1 MDATRLTLADNG
13 FAIAVAI
20 KRMPPDQHTHT
31 GVCYRGGGKLWF
43 LHLAWDT
50 DLRHE
55 PYDGSYACA
64 IPIIPTLRVP
74 FFLRLCNALGDERRR
89 PTLRYALRHPRNA
102 RFRIRAD
109 NEVVLTSGGNG
120 LNCST
125 FVLVF
130 FQSYGLPLVN
140 LDGWEERPEDAK
152 W

>member
-130 FQSYGLPLVN
+130 FSIIRITTCQP
-140 LDGWEERPEDAK
+140 
-152 W
+152 